1 MLAAIPDQTLLDL
14 QQGDVRRAPD
24 QPHEVVVMG
33 FDAARAAI
41 ASQQPRRQFSRR
53 FELLDPAHGA
63 RDADFET
70 LCRRIARQPAE
81 TTASTTRLRR
91 SSESAMPAAS
101 LPRRES

>member
-63 RDADFET
+63 RDADFERFAAE
-70 LCRRIARQPAE
+70 LRDSPPE
-81 TTASTTRLRR
+81 TTASTTRLRK

>member
-41 ASQQPRRQFSRR
+41 AS
-53 FELLDPAHGA
+53 
-63 RDADFET
+63 
-70 LCRRIARQPAE
+70 
-81 TTASTTRLRR
+81 
-91 SSESAMPAAS
+91 
-101 LPRRES
+101 